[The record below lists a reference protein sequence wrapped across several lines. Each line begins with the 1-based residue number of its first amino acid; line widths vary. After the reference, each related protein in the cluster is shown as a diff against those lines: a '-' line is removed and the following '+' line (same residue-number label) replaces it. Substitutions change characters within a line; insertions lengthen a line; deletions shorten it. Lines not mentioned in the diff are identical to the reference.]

1 MQIDKSNTQ
10 LRLTVSDLRLKVK
23 ARNKEVHKEM
33 QKVSTQRTPVFY
45 PAATEYEHSTQTVC
59 RTFPALKHFD

>member
-1 MQIDKSNTQ
+1 MQMDKSNTQ

-33 QKVSTQRTPVFY
+33 QKVRTHPTPVFCT
-45 PAATEYEHSTQTVC
+45 AATYYDYSTHTDGD
-59 RTFPALKHFD
+59 TFPALKCFD

>member
-1 MQIDKSNTQ
+1 MDKSNTQ

-33 QKVSTQRTPVFY
+33 QKVRTHQAPVFCT
-45 PAATEYEHSTQTVC
+45 AATYYDHSTHTVGD
-59 RTFPALKHFD
+59 TFPALKCFD